1 MIDVVSVVTTTT
13 TTTTSTTIT
22 TTITTTPTTPA
33 LHYSSSLTD
42 STIVTLSD
50 VATWKKKDYDIGVN
64 WARDL
69 QIDLEED
76 LKALRNNRVD
86 DPALIAMEKAYQEQ
100 PTKFTSHPYNMPEP
114 SVNNKKKCMC
124 KQQHCCLLQR
134 VFLWTAVFSFILI
147 LILLLVLSLFVK
159 F

>member
-1 MIDVVSVVTTTT
+1 
-13 TTTTSTTIT
+13 
-22 TTITTTPTTPA
+22 
-33 LHYSSSLTD
+33 
-42 STIVTLSD
+42 VTLSD

-114 SVNNKKKCMC
+114 SVNNKKNVCVNNNTVVYC
-124 KQQHCCLLQR
+124 NESFCGQQC
-134 VFLWTAVFSFILI
+134 S
-147 LILLLVLSLFVK
+147 LSS
-159 F
+159 